1 MMELSQVRLFIFNA
15 TSRPLAPPVEDFL
28 RSSGAI
34 SIDLETSKISPEAI
48 PTLISELL
56 EKGKTN
62 TRLVEML
69 RAENARLQSEL
80 DKSAK
85 PVQADEKLKQSYERL
100 QQDIQALKAQN
111 ADALTSI
118 KVLEDENEEL
128 MAELE
133 KLSSHRGSALPR

>member
-1 MMELSQVRLFIFNA
+1 
-15 TSRPLAPPVEDFL
+15 
-28 RSSGAI
+28 
-34 SIDLETSKISPEAI
+34 
-48 PTLISELL
+48 
-56 EKGKTN
+56 
-62 TRLVEML
+62 ML

-133 KLSSHRGSALPR
+133 KLSSHRSSALSR

>member
-1 MMELSQVRLFIFNA
+1 MELSHVKLFIFNA

-34 SIDLETSKISPEAI
+34 SIDLETSIVSPETT

-62 TRLVEML
+62 NRLVEML
-69 RAENARLQSEL
+69 RSENARLQSEL
-80 DKSAK
+80 DKSVQ
-85 PVQADEKLKQSYERL
+85 PVQADGKLKQSYERL
-100 QQDIQALKAQN
+100 QQDIQALRAQN
-111 ADALTSI
+111 AEALTSI
-118 KVLEDENEEL
+118 KILEDENEEL

-133 KLSSHRGSALPR
+133 KLSSQRSSALPR